1 MCVHCHATPLDLI
14 SVQPFSNFNSIF
26 CSALL
31 SCLVVQHW
39 DSLLVQSL
47 RFFLTD
53 KSTASQ
59 AYSSTF
65 SLEYPSPVP
74 FFSSHYRSPHWAG
87 SIFLFPGVHRLVQ
100 QRSPSF
106 VPQRSVL
113 AFAPSPGGRCNYSA
127 GLPLFQGLT
136 DLFLSE
142 VYTRNTLS
150 CSVLSHLFQNFQ
162 SYYPTADLS
171 SFPPRARDSKA

>member
-1 MCVHCHATPLDLI
+1 M
-14 SVQPFSNFNSIF
+14 
-26 CSALL
+26 
-31 SCLVVQHW
+31 SCLNTGIPCW
-39 DSLLVQSL
+39 YNPSG
-47 RFFLTD
+47 F
-53 KSTASQ
+53 
-59 AYSSTF
+59 SSPTNPPPPKLILPLF
-65 SLEYPSPVP
+65 RLKTYPSPVP
-74 FFSSHYRSPHWAG
+74 FFYYRSPHWAG

-106 VPQRSVL
+106 VPQRSGL
-113 AFAPSPGGRCNYSA
+113 ALPLSPGGRCNYSA